1 MSVKADATEQ
11 VRFLVHCIG
20 NAQNGRPDFNAVAT
34 EMGIVSKAAAQKR
47 YERLLKQ
54 YNITRKPNLASAT
67 TNGDS
72 DSTPKKAS
80 PKKRAAPAGVNGSPT
95 KKRAGRGVKKEE
107 TDEDEDKPPKTRSP
121 RAAAQKAEAT
131 SGDSS
136 EEKPVKDEREES
148 PLSGETGIWKLRC
161 VLVGY
166 DLLSALAANIGDT
179 HDILPNR
186 KFGLLFL
193 LFIY

>member
-54 YNITRKPNLASAT
+54 YNITRKPNQAAT

-72 DSTPKKAS
+72 ESTPKKAS

-107 TDEDEDKPPKTRSP
+107 TDEDEDKPPKGRAS
-121 RAAAQKAEAT
+121 RAASQKAETA

-136 EEKPVKDEREES
+136 EEKPVKDEREDS
-148 PLSGETGIWKLRC
+148 PLSG
-161 VLVGY
+161 
-166 DLLSALAANIGDT
+166 
-179 HDILPNR
+179 
-186 KFGLLFL
+186 KF
-193 LFIY
+193 ITSQTD

>member
-54 YNITRKPNLASAT
+54 YNITRKPNQASAT

-72 DSTPKKAS
+72 ESTPKKTS

-121 RAAAQKAEAT
+121 RGAAAQKAEAT
-131 SGDSS
+131 FGESS
-136 EEKPVKDEREES
+136 EEKPVKGEREES
-148 PLSGETGIWKLRC
+148 PLSGETGIWKLRY

-166 DLLSALAANIGDT
+166 DLLSALAANIGD
-179 HDILPNR
+179 
-186 KFGLLFL
+186 
-193 LFIY
+193 